1 MSNRDVTIATV
12 KDGMYE
18 TASEQQVLEVG
29 QWEMALWE
37 EEGSTVLSMVF
48 CWETVDSGTYV
59 NVILAHIT
67 NLNTAA
73 DSLHP
78 VMAAVCSFFNRLML
92 PATIQS

>member
-1 MSNRDVTIATV
+1 
-12 KDGMYE
+12 
-18 TASEQQVLEVG
+18 
-29 QWEMALWE
+29 MALWE
-37 EEGSTVLSMVF
+37 EEGGTVLSTVF

-78 VMAAVCSFFNRLML
+78 VMAAVCSFFQQTNAPCHNPELRQFQGVG
-92 PATIQS
+92 AKASVH

>member
-37 EEGSTVLSMVF
+37 EEGGTVLSTVF

-59 NVILAHIT
+59 NVILVHIT